1 MRTTTNTTV
10 ACAGITMHLNEPVV

>member
-1 MRTTTNTTV
+1 MRTATNIMS